1 MKEVAVRIK
10 KIYPKKVI
18 YKLEIPK
25 DLARYFRKSEFYIE
39 SNTEISKNPAL
50 LIIPAVSLVLPLAM
64 VSQKSIN
71 VECID
76 KTFYYVVSNLSN
88 IIQQMYPK
96 FPDFRGIHSKE
107 LEEIKINGSNVA
119 LFYSGGVDSTALL
132 IRHFE
137 DKPYLITILGSD
149 IPIWD
154 RARSENVKKLAQQ
167 TKETFSCRDN
177 IFITFENPLDMSILS
192 EDFRDILSNNDWW
205 GGIQAGITIPL
216 LAAPVADILKLKTI
230 YIARGIPERYEFS
243 WGDRSI
249 LYNSL
254 SFGDCKIQSDDGD
267 LSRMD
272 KIRIIKRHIENNPKK
287 LTIRSCLNVT
297 QDPEILNCGYC
308 EKCTRTI
315 LELLVNG
322 LDPVEFGFNVNYSK
336 SLEVVKK
343 IVEKGFSGAKKLLW
357 LEIIEETQKIDA
369 SSFPKEAKDLIF
381 YLKQV
386 KIKEEVRSN
395 DNLPS
400 NMYRKLMRFYRAR
413 IPLNIR
419 NRLCFIEDVFLTTII
434 KTLRKALKS

>member
-154 RARSENVKKLAQQ
+154 RAR
-167 TKETFSCRDN
+167 
-177 IFITFENPLDMSILS
+177 
-192 EDFRDILSNNDWW
+192 
-205 GGIQAGITIPL
+205 
-216 LAAPVADILKLKTI
+216 
-230 YIARGIPERYEFS
+230 
-243 WGDRSI
+243 
-249 LYNSL
+249 
-254 SFGDCKIQSDDGD
+254 
-267 LSRMD
+267 
-272 KIRIIKRHIENNPKK
+272 
-287 LTIRSCLNVT
+287 
-297 QDPEILNCGYC
+297 
-308 EKCTRTI
+308 
-315 LELLVNG
+315 
-322 LDPVEFGFNVNYSK
+322 
-336 SLEVVKK
+336 
-343 IVEKGFSGAKKLLW
+343 
-357 LEIIEETQKIDA
+357 
-369 SSFPKEAKDLIF
+369 
-381 YLKQV
+381 
-386 KIKEEVRSN
+386 
-395 DNLPS
+395 
-400 NMYRKLMRFYRAR
+400 
-413 IPLNIR
+413 
-419 NRLCFIEDVFLTTII
+419 
-434 KTLRKALKS
+434 